1 MQYLTLNNGV
11 IMPVLGFGV
20 CQIPPE
26 KTKQA
31 VLDAIDV
38 GYRLIDTAQ
47 SYLNESEVGQA
58 IAECG
63 VPREELFI
71 TTKVWIENYSYD
83 KCRTSVLQ
91 SLEKLELDYID
102 LVLLHQ
108 PFSDYYGAYRALE
121 DLYEEGLIR
130 AIGVSNFLPDRLTDI
145 CFFERKVIPAVN
157 QVEANPFNAQYVAQA
172 NMEKNGVQMAA
183 WAPFGEGRQGMF
195 TNETLIKIGEKQGKT
210 SAQVI
215 LRWLIDRSIVV
226 LCKTTHKE
234 RMAENIDVFDFA
246 LDEDDMLDIMK
257 LDRAES
263 LFFDYRNPET
273 VERFDEMVEI
283 RKI

>member
-1 MQYLTLNNGV
+1 
-11 IMPVLGFGV
+11 
-20 CQIPPE
+20 
-26 KTKQA
+26 
-31 VLDAIDV
+31 
-38 GYRLIDTAQ
+38 
-47 SYLNESEVGQA
+47 
-58 IAECG
+58 
-63 VPREELFI
+63 
-71 TTKVWIENYSYD
+71 
-83 KCRTSVLQ
+83 
-91 SLEKLELDYID
+91 
-102 LVLLHQ
+102 
-108 PFSDYYGAYRALE
+108 
-121 DLYEEGLIR
+121 
-130 AIGVSNFLPDRLTDI
+130 
-145 CFFERKVIPAVN
+145 
-157 QVEANPFNAQYVAQA
+157 
-172 NMEKNGVQMAA
+172 MEKNGVQMAA

-195 TNETLIKIGEKQGKT
+195 TNETLVKIGEKQGKT

-257 LDRAES
+257 LGRAES